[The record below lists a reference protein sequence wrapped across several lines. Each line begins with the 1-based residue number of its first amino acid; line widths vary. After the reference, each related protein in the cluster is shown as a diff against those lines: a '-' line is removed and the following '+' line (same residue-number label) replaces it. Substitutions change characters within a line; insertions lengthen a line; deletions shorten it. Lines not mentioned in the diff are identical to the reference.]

1 LVFSYQQSNDK
12 AISDDLKRRH
22 QNEIAVLEKAGF
34 SFFSLHRETIWP
46 FSVIFFFPI
55 YLMMAGREYTRIE
68 PPLRI
73 TSYHLMYF
81 SKEKSTLAYIYGLGC
96 KFYSRFSDGTWLV
109 SNTVQGI
116 RDEKI
121 EVVVSALPA
130 APALDNHEIKI
141 REKIER
147 GKRFSPHMT
156 FDSWAEVDSQFDQ
169 SNLVSLLSM
178 GLVWTGILT
187 WLVYWLLRNGL
198 GLI

>member
-12 AISDDLKRRH
+12 AISDDLKMRH
-22 QNEIAVLEKAGF
+22 HNEIAVLEKAGF

-55 YLMMAGREYTRIE
+55 YLMMAAREYTRIE

-81 SKEKSTLAYIYGLGC
+81 SKEKATLAYIYGLGC

-109 SNTVQGI
+109 SNTVQSI

-130 APALDNHEIKI
+130 APALENHEIKI
-141 REKIER
+141 RQRIEG
-147 GKRFSPHMT
+147 GKRLAAHVT
-156 FDSWAEVDSQFDQ
+156 FDSWAEADGQFDQ
-169 SNLVSLLSM
+169 RNLVSLISM
-178 GLVWTGILT
+178 GLVWMGILA
-187 WLVYWLLRNGL
+187 WLVSWLLRNGL